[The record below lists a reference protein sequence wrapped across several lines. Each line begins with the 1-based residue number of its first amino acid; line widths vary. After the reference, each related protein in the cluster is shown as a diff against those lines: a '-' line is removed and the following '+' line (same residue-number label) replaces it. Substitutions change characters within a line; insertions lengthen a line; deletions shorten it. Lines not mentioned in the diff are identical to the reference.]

1 MSYFNTLFFGI
12 YPYIAILVC
21 LVGCWIRFDREPYT
35 WKASSSQFLRT
46 KDMRIA
52 SNFFHVGIIFILL
65 GHFVGL
71 LLPQEIYHV
80 FISSGNK
87 QLLAMVSGGFFGLVC
102 LIGILMLVKRRL
114 TDPRVRAS
122 SSTSDT
128 LILLLLLVQLV
139 LGLLTIIASADHLD
153 GSVMIKLGT
162 WAQSIVTF
170 QAMKAAAAMESVNMI
185 YKLHVAVGL
194 TILLLVP
201 FTRLVHIIS
210 APIWYLGRRYQVVR
224 QR

>member
-1 MSYFNTLFFGI
+1 M
-12 YPYIAILVC
+12 
-21 LVGCWIRFDREPYT
+21 
-35 WKASSSQFLRT
+35 
-46 KDMRIA
+46 
-52 SNFFHVGIIFILL
+52 
-65 GHFVGL
+65 
-71 LLPQEIYHV
+71 QEIYHV

-153 GSVMIKLGT
+153 GSVMIQLGT
-162 WAQSIVTF
+162 EHCDLPGDEGCSGYGI
-170 QAMKAAAAMESVNMI
+170 
-185 YKLHVAVGL
+185 G
-194 TILLLVP
+194 
-201 FTRLVHIIS
+201 
-210 APIWYLGRRYQVVR
+210 
-224 QR
+224 